1 MVFTSLHFFPKIFKN
16 IFYHEMEHAKRKR
29 TYMYNL
35 TNSSKAR
42 TVLYNHHILTQVGT
56 TLPSQST

>member
-1 MVFTSLHFFPKIFKN
+1 
-16 IFYHEMEHAKRKR
+16 MEHAKRKR

-42 TVLYNHHILTQVGT
+42 TVLYNHHMLTQVGT